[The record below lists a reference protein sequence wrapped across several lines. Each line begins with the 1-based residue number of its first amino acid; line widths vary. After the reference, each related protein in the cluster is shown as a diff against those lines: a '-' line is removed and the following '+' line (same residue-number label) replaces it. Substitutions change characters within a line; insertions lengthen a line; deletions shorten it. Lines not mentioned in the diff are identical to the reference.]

1 MPTAADRFRAFAR
14 AAVLAA
20 VLASPGVAA
29 GQGVAAAARP
39 SFIVGRP
46 SSAAEPDDARAP
58 SVIRRPSAAADSLV
72 VYRIESQPFGA
83 AVRLVTPGGTVREI
97 GTTPLDLRL
106 DGPLDGILVVA
117 LGGYGEARIVPG
129 REARNLHRVVLAP
142 SGSAASAVV
151 IRVRARPA
159 TWWIDAL
166 AFGVAAAGTVVAID
180 QKTRADR
187 LYTDYRVSGD
197 PDLRPPMKRYDTRA
211 AIGLSAATV
220 GLGVFTIRLARR
232 R

>member
-1 MPTAADRFRAFAR
+1 MPTAADRFRTMAR
-14 AAVLAA
+14 VVVLAA
-20 VLASPGVAA
+20 VLAAPGVAA
-29 GQGVAAAARP
+29 GQGTAPGSDAR
-39 SFIVGRP
+39 SSSSVRRP
-46 SSAAEPDDARAP
+46 SS
-58 SVIRRPSAAADSLV
+58 DSLV

-83 AVRLVTPGGTVREI
+83 SVRLETPGGTVREI

-106 DGPLDGILVVA
+106 DAPLDGILVVSR
-117 LGGYGEARIVPG
+117 GGYGEARIVPG
-129 REARNLHRVVLAP
+129 RDARNLHRVVLAP
-142 SGSAASAVV
+142 TGGTSEAPVL
-151 IRVRARPA
+151 RVRAQPA

-187 LYTDYRVSGD
+187 LYADYRVSGD

-211 AIGLSAATV
+211 AVGLSAATA
-220 GLGVFTIRLARR
+220 GLAVFTIRLARR